1 MRAILFGGGLSLLI
15 SLLGT
20 RYAIRFFTRQG
31 FGQPIRDDGPT
42 THHTKRGT
50 PTMGGAVIILATV
63 VGYFAAKLITGQ
75 PPTASALLL
84 LFLLVG
90 IGAVGF
96 LDDFL
101 KVSRQHNL
109 GLRSRAKM
117 IGQTVVGLVFAI
129 LALSPTLEDE
139 RGWRPASD
147 HVSFIRDH
155 QSFVL
160 PTVLAILLI
169 WLIVTGASNAVNL
182 ADGLDG
188 LAAGSSILV
197 FAAYTLV
204 NIWQNSQSCA
214 LEPGPKCYEVRD
226 PLDLAVVA
234 AAITGACFG
243 FLWWNASPAQIYMGD
258 TGSLALGAAMAGF
271 AVMTRT
277 ELLLI
282 VIGGLFVAITLS
294 VMIQVSVFKLSRASG
309 TFRNVFRVQAGHR
322 VFRMTPLHHHFE
334 MLGWEQ
340 VTIVIRF
347 WIVTGLAVAIGLG
360 IFYAEWV
367 AGIG

>member
-50 PTMGGAVIILATV
+50 PTMGGAVIVLATV
-63 VGYFAAKLITGQ
+63 VGYFAAKLITGTA
-75 PPTASALLL
+75 PSASALLL
-84 LFLLVG
+84 MFLFVG
-90 IGAVGF
+90 LGTVGF

-117 IGQTVVGLVFAI
+117 IGQTLVAVVFGF
-129 LALSPTLEDE
+129 LALSPMLEDE

-147 HVSFIRDH
+147 HISFIRDYEG
-155 QSFVL
+155 FAL
-160 PTVLAILLI
+160 PTVLAMLLV
-169 WLIVTGASNAVNL
+169 WFFVTGFSNAVNL
-182 ADGLDG
+182 TDGLDG

-214 LEPGPKCYEVRD
+214 LEAGPKCYEVRD

-243 FLWWNASPAQIYMGD
+243 FLWWNASPAQIIMGD
-258 TGSLALGAAMAGF
+258 TGSLALGGAMAGF
-271 AVMTRT
+271 AIMTRT
-277 ELLLI
+277 ELLLAI
-282 VIGGLFVAITLS
+282 IGGLFVAVTLS
-294 VMIQVSVFKLSRASG
+294 VMIQVSVFKASRASG
-309 TFRNVFRVQAGHR
+309 LFRSIFKVQPGHR

-347 WIVTGLAVAIGLG
+347 WIITGLAVAIGLG